1 MADLRLD
8 KLVAQAADL
17 PRSQARR
24 AILAGRVMLDGA
36 VCRRPDQK
44 VEQTARLTLDGDPLC
59 WEEHL
64 YLMVNKPEGVLSASR
79 DPHQQTVVDLVRD
92 RYPRRELFPAG
103 RLDKDSTGF
112 VLLTDDG
119 ALAHALLSPRHHV
132 EKTYKVT
139 LDLPADE
146 KMQRGF
152 ADGVTLADGER
163 MLPARLE
170 IEAED
175 PTCVTVV
182 LHQGVYHQ
190 IKRMFGVFGAGVCT
204 LHRSA
209 IGPVRLDPQ
218 LAPGQS
224 RPLTEQELKSLREA
238 AGEK

>member
-64 YLMVNKPEGVLSASR
+64 YLMVNKPAGVLSASR

-103 RLDKDSTGF
+103 RLDKDSNW
-112 VLLTDDG
+112 L
-119 ALAHALLSPRHHV
+119 
-132 EKTYKVT
+132 
-139 LDLPADE
+139 
-146 KMQRGF
+146 
-152 ADGVTLADGER
+152 
-163 MLPARLE
+163 
-170 IEAED
+170 
-175 PTCVTVV
+175 C
-182 LHQGVYHQ
+182 
-190 IKRMFGVFGAGVCT
+190 
-204 LHRSA
+204 
-209 IGPVRLDPQ
+209 
-218 LAPGQS
+218 APD
-224 RPLTEQELKSLREA
+224 R
-238 AGEK
+238 

>member
-1 MADLRLD
+1 
-8 KLVAQAADL
+8 
-17 PRSQARR
+17 
-24 AILAGRVMLDGA
+24 
-36 VCRRPDQK
+36 
-44 VEQTARLTLDGDPLC
+44 
-59 WEEHL
+59 
-64 YLMVNKPEGVLSASR
+64 MVNKPAGVLSASR

-163 MLPARLE
+163 MLPARLK
-170 IEAED
+170 IEAEN